1 MPQSSPSEWCVV
13 ADFGGKKLVSDP
25 LPKGQA
31 REVLY
36 GIARRMQTRK
46 VLTAFEMGWP
56 PSATG
61 RDTQGVQVDVF
72 LREYIPDLDD
82 PRLAVGVIKEHF

>member
-1 MPQSSPSEWCVV
+1 MPKTGNSWCVV
-13 ADFGGKKLVSDP
+13 ADMGGRKLVGDP

-36 GIARRMQTRK
+36 GIARRMQNRN
-46 VLTAFEMGWP
+46 VLTSFEMGWP

-61 RDTQGVQVDVF
+61 KDTQGVQVEVY

-82 PRLAVGVIKEHF
+82 PRLAVGVTKEQF